1 MLSVD
6 VMQMLLL
13 PALNKIICGNTT
25 MAMELEA
32 AGGPALATP
41 GDEHDST
48 AAPAHGEHGHANAC
62 VNCGVALVGP
72 FCHRCG
78 QHAHVHKSLLHLGE
92 EVLHGILHFDA
103 KGWRTIPI
111 LVAKPGELTRRYID
125 GQRTRFVSPLAL
137 FLFLVFFLFFVASLS
152 SGRARVNV
160 SDPASKADVRA
171 QFVRDV
177 EKAKVALRAA
187 DGDEADEQAEAKA
200 ELVGAETVLAQ
211 FDQTGAVGE
220 RHWFTSDN
228 FKMKTRWPVADAAVK
243 HAAEN
248 PALTLYKLK
257 SSGAKF
263 SFLLVP
269 ISLPFLW
276 LLFFRRRGVTMY
288 DHAVFSLY
296 SLSFMALM
304 FALVFALGAAGL
316 RVVAG
321 AVVLCVPPVHMF
333 LQLRG
338 AYALSRG
345 EALWRTVA
353 LLCMAG
359 MVFLV
364 YIALILLLSVA

>member
-1 MLSVD
+1 
-6 VMQMLLL
+6 
-13 PALNKIICGNTT
+13 
-25 MAMELEA
+25 MAMEMEA
-32 AGGPALATP
+32 ASALGVAGT
-41 GDEHDST
+41 GK
-48 AAPAHGEHGHANAC
+48 HGHGGHDAHASTCANCRA
-62 VNCGVALVGP
+62 ALTGP
-72 FCHRCG
+72 FCHLCG
-78 QHAHVHKSLLHLGE
+78 QHSHVHKSLLHLGE

-103 KGWRTIPI
+103 KGWRTLPM
-111 LVAKPGELTRRYID
+111 LVARPGELTRRYID

-152 SGRARVNV
+152 SGPTRVNI
-160 SDPASKADVRA
+160 SDPASKAEARA
-171 QFVRDV
+171 EFVREV
-177 EKAKVALRAA
+177 EQAKAALRAV
-187 DGDEADEQAEAKA
+187 GEGGQAEAKA
-200 ELVGAETVLAQ
+200 ELAGAEKLLEL
-211 FDQTGAVGE
+211 FDQTGGAGSE
-220 RHWFTSDN
+220 RRWFSSNKFTI
-228 FKMKTRWPVADAAVK
+228 KTPWPALDAAVK

-248 PALTLYKLK
+248 PALTMYKLK

-276 LLFFRRRGVTMY
+276 LLFFWRRGVTMY

-304 FALVFALGAAGL
+304 FALVFVIGAAGSG
-316 RVVAG
+316 VVAG
-321 AVVLCVPPVHMF
+321 AVLFFVPPVHMF

-359 MVFLV
+359 VVFLL
-364 YIALILLLSVA
+364 YMALILLLSVA

>member
-1 MLSVD
+1 MI
-6 VMQMLLL
+6 LL
-13 PALNKIICGNTT
+13 PALNNLTCGNTA

-32 AGGPALATP
+32 AGALSVAEA
-41 GDEHDST
+41 G
-48 AAPAHGEHGHANAC
+48 AHGHGAHGHASSCA
-62 VNCGVALVGP
+62 NCGAALTGP
-72 FCHRCG
+72 FCHLCG

-103 KGWRTIPI
+103 KGWRTIPM

-152 SGRARVNV
+152 SGPTRVNM
-160 SDPASKADVRA
+160 SDPAARAEARAEFVQEVEQAKA
-171 QFVRDV
+171 
-177 EKAKVALRAA
+177 ALRAA
-187 DGDEADEQAEAKA
+187 NGGGQADAKA
-200 ELVGAETVLAQ
+200 ELAGAEMALGL
-211 FDQTGAVGE
+211 FDKYGAGGSE
-220 RHWFTSDN
+220 RRWFTSN
-228 FKMKTRWPVADAAVK
+228 KFSMKTAWPALDAAVK

-248 PALTLYKLK
+248 PALTIYKLK

-276 LLFFRRRGVTMY
+276 LLFFWRRGVTMY

-304 FALVFALGAAGL
+304 FALVFAIGAAGMG
-316 RVVAG
+316 VVAG
-321 AVVLCVPPVHMF
+321 ALVLLAPPVHMF

-338 AYALSRG
+338 AYALSNG

-359 MVFLV
+359 VVFLL
-364 YIALILLLSVA
+364 YMALVLLLSVA